1 MISNAHRM
9 RVPNIDYKGSDCDDV
24 FSQPFL
30 LHSLFLGLSIHAL
43 RKLCLHQL
51 FLNHLLL
58 PLLKVLVVQP
68 EDTEDKKT
76 NILNFLYVSICKKKR
91 LSNMVSVYAIL

>member
-1 MISNAHRM
+1 ME
-9 RVPNIDYKGSDCDDV
+9 YKNL
-24 FSQPFL
+24 FL
-30 LHSLFLGLSIHAL
+30 LPSLFLGLSIRVL

-58 PLLKVLVVQP
+58 PLLKVLIVQLG
-68 EDTEDKKT
+68 DTEDKKKT
-76 NILNFLYVSICKKKR
+76 NILNFLYVSIFKKKR